1 MSCHVLAVRCC
12 RSDRESIEHLLNQA
26 RKYKVGLTI
35 AHQNLDQFDQKLR
48 AAVMASTTIKLVGGL
63 SAKDASAFAREMCCD
78 EAFLQERRKHQK
90 HTEFA
95 CFIRNHMKQPTVLD
109 VPFGLMEGQPRVGPK
124 EREGLL
130 AANRVRFCGEAR
142 EVRPLVGRRA
152 GEEARRP
159 VVSQQ
164 EML

>member
-1 MSCHVLAVRCC
+1 M
-12 RSDRESIEHLLNQA
+12 NQA

-63 SAKDASAFAREMCCD
+63 SAKDASAMAREMCCD
-78 EAFLQERRKHQK
+78 EVFLQERRKHQK

-95 CFIRNHMKQPTVLD
+95 CFVRNHMKQPTVLD
-109 VPFGLMEGQPRVGPK
+109 VPFGLMEGQPTLSEK
-124 EREGLL
+124 ERESLL
-130 AANRVRFCGEAR
+130 AANRVRFCGKTEKISLLGGGRTPEA
-142 EVRPLVGRRA
+142 GR
-152 GEEARRP
+152 GEI
-159 VVSQQ
+159 SQQ